1 MIEQL
6 TPSFRFTCDRCG
18 KKYDGK
24 EGEMPT
30 WFSISF
36 SSSYTCNKYG
46 EVCEECHKDFCEL
59 AESFFDELNKTE
71 KGGTEE

>member
-18 KKYDGK
+18 KEQRYTYNKK
-24 EGEMPT
+24 FPT
-30 WFSISF
+30 YHVSF
-36 SSSYTCNKYG
+36 WSKLAQEQCG
-46 EVCEECHKDFCEL
+46 EVCPNCYKDFIEL